1 MDLIELLEKKS
12 FEDVH
17 LLPNGIDEDVP
28 VTIVSLNKSTLTE
41 AGKRAWADVMIAQVV
56 SVCTGPW
63 GNQIICAGVS
73 PRRLADFATML
84 AGYCGKNLYEKWVR
98 E

>member
-1 MDLIELLEKKS
+1 MELKELLEKKS

-17 LLPNGIDEDVP
+17 LIPDGIDDDDP
-28 VTIVSLNKSTLTE
+28 VTIVSLNKETLTE
-41 AGKRAWADVMIAQVV
+41 AGKNAWADVMIANVV

-63 GNQIICAGVS
+63 GNQIICSGGS
-73 PRRLADFATML
+73 PRRLRAFSEML
-84 AGYCGKNLYEKWVR
+84 AGYCELSEYKKWVN

>member
-1 MDLIELLEKKS
+1 MELKELLEKKS

-17 LLPNGIDEDVP
+17 LIPDGIDEDVP
-28 VTIVSLNKSTLTE
+28 VTIVSLNKNTLTE
-41 AGKRAWADVMIAQVV
+41 AGRRAWADVLIAEVV

-63 GNQIICAGVS
+63 GIQIICKGVS
-73 PRRLADFATML
+73 PRRLTAFSEMF
-84 AGYCGKNLYEKWVR
+84 AGYCGANLYEKWIM